1 MFAVFKREFLSY
13 FRNPV
18 GWVAI
23 CLMGIISGYY
33 FTGMITATFAYVNI
47 QLEIDFLRTYFIIL
61 IPIITM
67 RLFAE
72 EKRNGTDVL
81 LYTMPFSMKEAVFGK
96 FLAAFSLQCL
106 MLICVFS
113 HMIITVILS
122 GYISSATWGAIIG
135 YLVLA
140 ALFISIGMLTSA
152 MTENQI
158 MSAVFCFVI
167 LLFLNML
174 SSIATSFSTLV
185 KNVLKY
191 TGLFHL
197 SDSAIYNVGENIRKA
212 IVWFDPFD
220 RTSCYTSG
228 VFKIVPIIFCL
239 SFTFV
244 FIYITYR
251 VLEKK
256 RWSQS

>member
-13 FRNPV
+13 FRTPV
-18 GWVAI
+18 GWIAI
-23 CLMGIISGYY
+23 CLISVIGGYY
-33 FTGMITATFAYVNI
+33 YSSMLTSSISYVNVSA
-47 QLEIDFLRTYFIIL
+47 EVAYLRSFFIIL

-81 LYTMPFSMKEAVFGK
+81 LYTMPFSIKVAVIGK
-96 FLAAFSLQCL
+96 FLAALALQAL
-106 MLICVFS
+106 MLVSILF

-122 GYISSATWGAIIG
+122 GYVSSATWGAIFG

-140 ALFISIGMLTSA
+140 ALFISIGMLASA
-152 MTENQI
+152 LTENQI

-167 LLFLNML
+167 MLFLSML
-174 SSIATSFSTLV
+174 SQIASSIAGIVKAFLKFTKLFS
-185 KNVLKY
+185 
-191 TGLFHL
+191 L
-197 SDSAIYNVGENIRKA
+197 SDSTIYSIGENIRSA
-212 IVWFDPFD
+212 IAWFDPYE
-220 RTSCYTSG
+220 RTKCYTSD
-228 VFKIVPIIFCL
+228 VFKIVPLIFCL
-239 SFTFV
+239 SFAAV
-244 FIYITYR
+244 FIYITFR